1 MDKIQTLLDNK
12 SFEVEGLLRKHKIA
26 GPLHIDTIKKA
37 YDAKG
42 EPFMMELLA
51 IITPTSSFLGI
62 GKGNG
67 FLGLGKST
75 AGFVYDPLADPLS
88 DETFEAASNTSATE
102 AASTGKGWTFFD
114 NLLNLATKTGS
125 TIGSVKN
132 DVSGQA
138 NADALYLAQQNASNS
153 NMLYIVA
160 AGFIALIIIILI
172 LKK

>member
-42 EPFMMELLA
+42 EPFMMDLLA
-51 IITPTSSFLGI
+51 IITPTSNYTTVLNNDLMVPR
-62 GKGNG
+62 KGQ
-67 FLGLGKST
+67 LVTT
-75 AGFVYDPLADPLS
+75 AQPA
-88 DETFEAASNTSATE
+88 
-102 AASTGKGWTFFD
+102 TGKGWTFFD
-114 NLLNLATKTGS
+114 NLLNLATKTGE

-138 NADALYLAQQNASNS
+138 KTDAMYLAQQNASNS
-153 NMLYIVA
+153 NMLYVVA

>member
-42 EPFMMELLA
+42 EPFMMDLLA
-51 IITPTSSFLGI
+51 IITPTSNYTTVLNNDLMVPRTGQ
-62 GKGNG
+62 
-67 FLGLGKST
+67 L
-75 AGFVYDPLADPLS
+75 V
-88 DETFEAASNTSATE
+88 TSAQP
-102 AASTGKGWTFFD
+102 AAATGKGWTFFD

-138 NADALYLAQQNASNS
+138 NADAMYLAQQNASNS

>member
-42 EPFMMELLA
+42 EPFMMDLLA
-51 IITPTSSFLGI
+51 IITPTSNYTTVLNNDLMVPRTGQ
-62 GKGNG
+62 
-67 FLGLGKST
+67 L
-75 AGFVYDPLADPLS
+75 V
-88 DETFEAASNTSATE
+88 TSAQPAQ
-102 AASTGKGWTFFD
+102 AATGKGWTFFD

-132 DVSGQA
+132 DLSGQA
-138 NADALYLAQQNASNS
+138 NANAMYLAQQNASNS